1 MKVWISVERE
11 DWVLQNKNERA
22 EAAGTRQKDDGH
34 VLCAPLTQR
43 PRSSAQRALDHPHCA
58 IAAVCGGGLQNCT
71 L

>member
-11 DWVLQNKNERA
+11 DWVLQNERA

-43 PRSSAQRALDHPHCA
+43 PRSSARCALDHP
-58 IAAVCGGGLQNCT
+58 LRR
-71 L
+71 